1 MFKIL
6 KKLINRIENKKN
18 YQARLE
24 KISFKVV
31 SRPDNVDK
39 KLIWVLPALNYPC
52 GGNIVGHNYVDT
64 INALQYKG
72 FKSEVLYS
80 QVLDFKPTLFEYTSQ
95 LKTDLTA
102 DPKKDFFV
110 IPEVFALSNAVSLA
124 EQNIPYA
131 ISVLNGYLMDLEIN
145 IGLGDF
151 DQLEHVYE
159 KAAFIISVSDDTT
172 ANIKLAFPKC
182 ADKIIQASY
191 VIDKAKMVPIAEK
204 QNIITYMPRKLGR
217 HSQLFLILL
226 GNKLPKHWKVMPIDG
241 VTEQTVYDIF
251 TQSKIFLS
259 FSEFEGLA
267 MPPVMAALSGNL
279 VIGYTGE
286 GNKEYFH
293 LPCFEEVMQG
303 DIKDFVQK
311 LLKAVERYDN
321 NQVTIDMAS
330 IDFLKNKF
338 SEQALNSFL
347 KNMLDHVDDA
357 FDKT

>member
-1 MFKIL
+1 LFKIL
-6 KKLINRIENKKN
+6 KKLIQKIENKKN
-18 YQARLE
+18 LQKRLE
-24 KISFKVV
+24 KISFKIVN
-31 SRPDNVDK
+31 RPSGADK

-80 QVLDFKPTLFEYTSQ
+80 QLLDFKPTLFKYSSE
-95 LKTDLTA
+95 LKTDLTV
-102 DPKKDFFV
+102 DPKKEFFV
-110 IPEVFALSNAVSLA
+110 IPEVLALSNAVSLA

-131 ISVLNGYLMDLEIN
+131 ISVLNGYLMDMEVN
-145 IGLGDF
+145 IGIGDF
-151 DQLEHVYE
+151 NQLEHVYE
-159 KAAFIISVSDDTT
+159 KAAFIISVSEDTT

-182 ADKIIQASY
+182 ANKIIQASY
-191 VIDKAKMVPIAEK
+191 VIDKAKMLPIVEK

-217 HSQLFLILL
+217 HSQLILLLL
-226 GNKLPKHWKVMPIDG
+226 GNKLPKNWEVMPIDG
-241 VTEQTVYDIF
+241 VSEQAVYDIF
-251 TQSKIFLS
+251 TKSKIFLS
-259 FSEFEGLA
+259 VSEFEGLA

-303 DIKDFVQK
+303 DIKDFVEK
-311 LLKAVERYDN
+311 LLEAVKRYDN
-321 NQVTIDMAS
+321 DQVTIDMPS
-330 IDFLKNKF
+330 IEFLKNKF
-338 SEQALNSFL
+338 SEHALSSFL

-357 FDKT
+357 YR